1 MRTLID
7 IPDDQAAPLAELCQR
22 SHISRTEAVRRAIA
36 LYLQQHQAVPDTAF
50 GLWQGR
56 DIDGIAYQQA
66 IRKEWGE

>member
-1 MRTLID
+1 MRTLIN

-22 SHISRTEAVRRAIA
+22 IHISRSEAVRRAIT
-36 LYLQQHQAVPDTAF
+36 LFLQQQSAAPDAAF

-56 DIDGIAYQQA
+56 DIDGIVYQQA